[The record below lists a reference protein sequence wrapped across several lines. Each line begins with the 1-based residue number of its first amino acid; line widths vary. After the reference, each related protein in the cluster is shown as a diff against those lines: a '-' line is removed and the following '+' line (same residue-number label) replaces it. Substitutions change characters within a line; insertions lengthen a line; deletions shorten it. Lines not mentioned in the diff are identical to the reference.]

1 MSETPLLDA
10 QRIAEAEALA
20 RFGRDSNWSWTIGTL
35 AFSAILSLTMI
46 TFLGMDIEDSEVRRA
61 VMWTTT
67 LATIAAY
74 FVERGHMRKRDGAV
88 GSPNIF
94 CSELKIKFFF
104 CHHNAHFA
112 CVRAGDCANQFHVEN
127 LIKFM

>member
-20 RFGRDSNWSWTIGTL
+20 RFGRDSNWIWTIGTL
-35 AFSAILSLTMI
+35 AFSAILSSTMFA
-46 TFLGMDIEDSEVRRA
+46 FLGMAIEDPEARRA

-74 FVERGHMRKRDGAV
+74 FVERGHMRKRADWATLRETQIVDDEKWKRERNKG
-88 GSPNIF
+88 
-94 CSELKIKFFF
+94 EK
-104 CHHNAHFA
+104 
-112 CVRAGDCANQFHVEN
+112 
-127 LIKFM
+127 